1 MEYPFRKSLVY
12 AFLIFALV
20 LVVGIV
26 PASAQTSKGSLS
38 GTVVDPS
45 GAAVAGAQIKATNT
59 ETSQGFT
66 TSSDGT
72 GSFKLNLLPPGTYK
86 IELKKEGFRTTTM
99 SNVGVAV
106 SADAAVGAV
115 KLELGTA
122 SETVEVS
129 SSAPIIEST
138 QAQVTNTFSTV
149 ELTSL
154 PGIQE
159 NQGLDNLAVLLPGV
173 AGSRDLGFS
182 NTNGGGGF
190 SVNGLRGRNN
200 DQEIDGQNNN
210 DNSVG
215 GPGVFLSNSEFADQ
229 YQIVTS
235 NFGPEYG
242 RNSGSV
248 VNIITKSGTNIWH
261 GVIKGTESNSA
272 LNSLSNIQRA
282 SSASP
287 SGVGVG
293 IGLGL
298 TKVPHFNDSFVT
310 ATIGGPLVKNH
321 AFLFAGYDTE
331 IDSSNNLYSTGLL
344 TPTPN
349 GLAQLAG
356 CYTSPASR
364 QSIAA
369 LQKFGPYGIG
379 GGNPTPVGAFTDVL
393 TFTGFSPTTGNQ
405 FPGFVPNDPITG
417 NCDVEMGGVQR
428 TLPNG
433 EHAYDWITK
442 LDIPT
447 GKETISI
454 RYLWQKLSFF
464 DQDSFDPGSG
474 AASGYPNNVPST
486 GQQLAMDW
494 THQISNHMVNDL
506 RLTYGRLRVEFGG
519 NTIGNTVPH
528 QSQLEDAVTRVIFS
542 DSSALGYG
550 PETNAPQGRIVNTY
564 QIQDNWQDV
573 VGKHTFKAGVNFT
586 YQRSPNLF
594 LPSVNGQ
601 YRFDS
606 WNEFAGNEPNR
617 IRVALGN
624 DDLDF
629 REHDTFG
636 YVGDDYKVTG
646 NLTLNLGVTYTYYGQ
661 PANLFHTQDL
671 KQQTGS
677 NPFWDPTLPQSVT
690 VQAKIPTPKN
700 SWGPGVGFAYSPQ
713 WGGFLTGNGK
723 TVFRGGYRLSYDP
736 PYYNIYLNMASAAP
750 QVLLQSLRRG
760 TASVNPLPAVP
771 LGPNVRSALASVLTP
786 GIFDPRQFNSTNIV
800 PNFGPDKVHQ
810 WSFGIQ
816 RELGA
821 HAAVEASYVG
831 NHGYDLFQ
839 SINGNPDISGYPA
852 ANLPSGVTPCA
863 NSFIPSNPVP
873 GRPDDTGRLN
883 CNTAAVLRTRNNG
896 GYSNYNGLQ
905 TEFRTNSLFKQ
916 LTMKAN
922 YTFSK
927 TLDNVSEIFSTFAG
941 GGSNAFAQNPLDTKK
956 GEYGI
961 SGLDFRH
968 TFSMSVY
975 EALPFFREQHGIV
988 GHVLGG
994 WAASGTYIWQSG
1006 QPYTP
1011 TQFAYSF
1018 ASGGCCNDTLF
1029 NGTFVGVDDNVR
1041 PFYGN
1046 RSAPATSVGTYLAD
1060 ACSWFGT
1067 FDPVT
1072 GNPIPGSVC
1081 DPAVGPSNMLI
1092 DFNTANQ
1099 TGGLTVA
1106 GKTASSVRYI
1116 LNGAE
1121 ANTIFGT
1128 PFGNVGRN
1136 QVRDAITNTTN
1147 LEISKAIHWGERVA
1161 IQWHM
1166 SMVNA
1171 FNHPNYGYNLGGA
1184 DAAATFGGVDPF
1196 IDLDAGLSNRLGA
1209 GFGFADPKVFDG
1221 GHRTIRF
1228 GLRVSF

>member
-1 MEYPFRKSLVY
+1 MECAFRKSPVY

-20 LVVGIV
+20 LAVGIM
-26 PASAQTSKGSLS
+26 PASAQVSKGSIS
-38 GTVVDPS
+38 GTVLDPS
-45 GAAVAGAQIKATNT
+45 GAAVVGAQVKATNA
-59 ETSQGFT
+59 ETSQSFT
-66 TSSDGT
+66 TTSDAT
-72 GSFKLNLLPPGTYK
+72 GSFKINLLPTGSYK
-86 IELKKEGFRTTTM
+86 IEVKKESFRTTTM
-99 SNVGVAV
+99 SNVGVSV
-106 SADAAVGAV
+106 SSDTAVGGV
-115 KLELGTA
+115 KLELGTTA
-122 SETVEVS
+122 ETVEVMS
-129 SSAPIIEST
+129 TAPIIEST
-138 QAQVTNTFSTV
+138 QAQVTNTFSGV

-173 AGSRDLGFS
+173 VGSRDLGFS

-215 GPGVFLSNSEFADQ
+215 GPGVFLSNAEFAEQ

-248 VNIITKSGTNIWH
+248 VNIITKSGTNTWH
-261 GVIKGTESNSA
+261 GAIKGTESNSA
-272 LNSLSNIQRA
+272 LNSLSNLQRA
-282 SSASP
+282 P
-287 SGVGVG
+287 STSTAGSQFTGT
-293 IGLGL
+293 GLGL

-331 IDSSNNLYSTGLL
+331 INSSTNLFKSGLS
-344 TPTPN
+344 TPTPA
-349 GLAQLAG
+349 GLGQLAG
-356 CYTSPASR
+356 CYTSAAS
-364 QSIAA
+364 QASIAA
-369 LQKFGPYGIG
+369 LTKFGPYGIG
-379 GGNPTPVGAFTDVL
+379 GGNPTPVNPSVDTA
-393 TFTGFSPTTGNQ
+393 TFFGSSPTTGNP
-405 FPGFVPNDPITG
+405 FPGFVPNDPVNGT
-417 NCDVEMGGVQR
+417 CDVEMGGVQR
-428 TLPNG
+428 LLPNG
-433 EHAYDWITK
+433 THAYDWITK

-464 DQDSFDPGSG
+464 NQDSFDPGSG

-528 QSQLEDAVTRVIFS
+528 QGQLEDAVTRVIFS
-542 DSSALGYG
+542 DPTALGYG

-624 DDLDF
+624 DNLDF
-629 REHDTFG
+629 REHDTFA
-636 YVGDDYKVTG
+636 YVGDDFKVTS

-690 VQAKIPTPKN
+690 VQPNIPSPKN
-700 SWGPGVGFAYSPQ
+700 SWGPGIGFAYSPQ

-750 QVLLQSLRRG
+750 QVLLQSLSRG
-760 TASVNPLPAVP
+760 TASLNPLPAVP
-771 LGPNVRSALASVLTP
+771 LGPNVRSALSAVLTP
-786 GIFDPRQFNSTNIV
+786 GVFDPRLFNSTNV
-800 PNFGPDKVHQ
+800 SPNFRPDKVHQ

-839 SINGNPDISGYPA
+839 SRNGNPDISLYPA
-852 ANLPSGVTPCA
+852 NQLPSGVTPCA
-863 NSFIPSNPVP
+863 NSFVPNVPVA
-873 GRPDDTGRLN
+873 GRPDDTGRLD
-883 CNTAAVLRTRNNG
+883 CNAPAILRTRDNG
-896 GYSNYNGLQ
+896 GYSNYHSLQ
-905 TEFRTNSLFKQ
+905 TQFRTNSLFNQ

-922 YTFSK
+922 YSFAK

-941 GGSNAFAQNPLDTKK
+941 GGSLAFAQNPLDTKK

-968 TFSMSVY
+968 TFTLAAY
-975 EALPFFREQHGIV
+975 EALPFFKTQQGVV

-994 WAASGTYIWQSG
+994 WGLSGTYIWQSG

-1011 TQFAYSF
+1011 SQLEFSTL
-1018 ASGGCCNDTLF
+1018 SGGVDDFFF
-1029 NGTFVGVDDNVR
+1029 NGTFIGTDDTVR

-1046 RSAPATSVGTYLAD
+1046 RNAPATSVGAYAGDVCNFLAAFGISGD
-1060 ACSWFGT
+1060 PSCSLAPTTLLDWT
-1067 FDPVT
+1067 PL
-1072 GNPIPGSVC
+1072 NR
-1081 DPAVGPSNMLI
+1081 
-1092 DFNTANQ
+1092 DFNDPLAATLTENQ
-1099 TGGLTVA
+1099 VSPSQV
-1106 GKTASSVRYI
+1106 KYI
-1116 LNGAE
+1116 LNGPTAGSV
-1121 ANTIFGT
+1121 FGT

-1136 QVRDAITNTTN
+1136 QVRDSISNTTN
-1147 LEISKAIHWGERVA
+1147 LEVSKNVKWGERVN
-1161 IQWHM
+1161 ITWHM
-1166 SMVNA
+1166 SLVNA

-1184 DAAATFGGVDPF
+1184 DGAGTFGGIDPF
-1196 IDLDAGLSNRLGA
+1196 VDVDAGLSNRAGA
-1209 GFGFADPKVFDG
+1209 AFGFADPKVFDG

-1228 GLRVSF
+1228 GLRIGF